1 MGILP
6 LQFLDG
12 DGPDSLGLH
21 GGETFTIKDLETVN
35 SGNAPETVTVR
46 ADSKM
51 FTMKPRLD
59 TPREVAYHRQSW
71 IMQYVLR
78 SILQREVP
86 ERSDP
91 E

>member
-21 GGETFTIKDLETVN
+21 GGETFTIKDLETIN
-35 SGNAPETVTVR
+35 SGKAPVTVR

-51 FTMKPRLD
+51 FKMKPRLD
-59 TPREVAYHRQSW
+59 TPREVAYYRQGW